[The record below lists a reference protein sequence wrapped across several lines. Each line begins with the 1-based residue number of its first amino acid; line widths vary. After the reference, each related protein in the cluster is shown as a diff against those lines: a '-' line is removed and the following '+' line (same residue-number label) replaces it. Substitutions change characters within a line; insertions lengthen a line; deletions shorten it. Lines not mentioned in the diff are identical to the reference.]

1 MIWSNMNCPGVLFCN
16 PSWNGCQNKALLMQ
30 TGAPALLSLQ
40 TFIAGGI
47 SVGGRQ

>member
-1 MIWSNMNCPGVLFCN
+1 
-16 PSWNGCQNKALLMQ
+16 MQ